1 MAEPPRKEFGRR
13 GLAPPVVTHAPEGL
27 PGGAN
32 GPFGSRKRTIAI
44 AAIAVGSLSI
54 GTYAAIEYAHTVALI
69 AAGSLSIGTYAAI
82 EYAHGR
88 DCAEDADWERQE
100 ECRQSHSHGGSGG
113 HSSSGESSAGH
124 AGAASSGHA
133 VSFGGFGA
141 AGHGGGG
148 S

>member
-54 GTYAAIEYAHTVALI
+54 GTYAAIENSHW
-69 AAGSLSIGTYAAI
+69 
-82 EYAHGR
+82 R
-88 DCAEDADWERQE
+88 DCAEEGDRERQE
-100 ECRQSHSHGGSGG
+100 ECRRSHSHGGSSGG
-113 HSSSGESSAGH
+113 HSYSSGSSSSSSHVSSGESSGH
-124 AGAASSGHA
+124 LGAASSGHA
-133 VSFGGFGA
+133 VAFGGFGNFGGFVSS
-141 AGHGGGG
+141 GHGGG